1 MNNQIFVNIKMVPAG
16 VELVLNALNQLP
28 RGQSNDLWQDIFNQ
42 YQAEFKRLQA
52 ENPPPVEE

>member
-1 MNNQIFVNIKMVPAG
+1 MNSPVFVNIKMVPAG

-28 RGQSNDLWQDIFNQ
+28 RAQSNDLWQDIFNQ

-52 ENPPPVEE
+52 EAAPEQA